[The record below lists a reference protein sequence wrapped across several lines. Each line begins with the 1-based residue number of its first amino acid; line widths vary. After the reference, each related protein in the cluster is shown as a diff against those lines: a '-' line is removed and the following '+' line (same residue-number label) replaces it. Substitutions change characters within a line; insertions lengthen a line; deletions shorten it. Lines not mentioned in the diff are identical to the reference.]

1 MTALRQQLRSKGAMF
16 KVIKN
21 TFARIAADESGKSSL
36 KDVMNGPI
44 GFVVS
49 DSDPAEAAKALVKYA
64 SENDLPINIIG
75 GMLNADLLDQSK
87 IKSLATLP
95 SKEELLSKMM
105 GSMKSP
111 ITGIVMV
118 MNGPIRSLANVL
130 QRHVENN
137 QENSAA

>member
-1 MTALRQQLRSKGAMF
+1 
-16 KVIKN
+16 
-21 TFARIAADESGKSSL
+21 
-36 KDVMNGPI
+36 MNGPI

-49 DSDPAEAAKALVKYA
+49 DSDPAEATKVLVKYA
-64 SENDLPINIIG
+64 TENDLPINIIG
-75 GMLNADLLDQSK
+75 GMLDEDMLDQSK

-118 MNGPIRSLANVL
+118 MNGPVRSLANVL

>member
-1 MTALRQQLRSKGAMF
+1 
-16 KVIKN
+16 
-21 TFARIAADESGKSSL
+21 
-36 KDVMNGPI
+36 
-44 GFVVS
+44 
-49 DSDPAEAAKALVKYA
+49 
-64 SENDLPINIIG
+64 
-75 GMLNADLLDQSK
+75 LLDQSK

-105 GSMKSP
+105 GSMNSP